1 MPVPACFCALHATEE
16 AVAAFISC
24 AKEYGYANAKM
35 INIKDHSAKATVS
48 LLASKISNILISY
61 HVAVAVNPKTESL
74 AARYLVDGQTHY
86 NDASTK
92 LFHFIDDQEQIRP
105 DFYDELVSMFGDV
118 AELKEAVK
126 SGQETRNE
134 IIYATS
140 TGYPSVFKKPNES
153 LARECQLS
161 LGLIWAALDM
171 KRNDGEL
178 IPFVE
183 QALRTANMVIT
194 ELKKK

>member
-1 MPVPACFCALHATEE
+1 
-16 AVAAFISC
+16 
-24 AKEYGYANAKM
+24 M